1 MNDPSITKRDI
12 IAMIFSTLVYLEYG
26 ISFQILEAMQRELA
40 NSGLSPEE
48 ILAKTM
54 LLQKAMAGDNSP
66 AFVNKTLRDA
76 LNAAE
81 MSPEDLS
88 KVNRIK
94 LR

>member
-1 MNDPSITKRDI
+1 
-12 IAMIFSTLVYLEYG
+12 
-26 ISFQILEAMQRELA
+26 MQRELA

-76 LNAAE
+76 LNAAQ
-81 MSPEDLS
+81 MSPEELS
-88 KVNRIK
+88 KVK
-94 LR
+94 AKYEFLD

>member
-1 MNDPSITKRDI
+1 
-12 IAMIFSTLVYLEYG
+12 
-26 ISFQILEAMQRELA
+26 MQRELA

-76 LNAAE
+76 LNAASI
-81 MSPEDLS
+81 SPEDLS
-88 KVNRIK
+88 KVQYENIKYQIDKIK
-94 LR
+94 LIPKVVVNVS

>member
-1 MNDPSITKRDI
+1 
-12 IAMIFSTLVYLEYG
+12 
-26 ISFQILEAMQRELA
+26 MQRELA

-76 LNAAE
+76 LNAASI
-81 MSPEDLS
+81 SPEDLS
-88 KVNRIK
+88 KVQYPDTKCRMRSNV
-94 LR
+94 

>member
-1 MNDPSITKRDI
+1 
-12 IAMIFSTLVYLEYG
+12 
-26 ISFQILEAMQRELA
+26 MQRELA

-76 LNAAE
+76 LNAASI
-81 MSPEDLS
+81 SPEDLS
-88 KVNRIK
+88 KVKYLDTNCRMISNVLK
-94 LR
+94 TIPELYVNV

>member
-1 MNDPSITKRDI
+1 
-12 IAMIFSTLVYLEYG
+12 
-26 ISFQILEAMQRELA
+26 MQRELA

-81 MSPEDLS
+81 ISPEELS
-88 KVNRIK
+88 KVHLDVRNTHYV
-94 LR
+94 

>member
-1 MNDPSITKRDI
+1 
-12 IAMIFSTLVYLEYG
+12 
-26 ISFQILEAMQRELA
+26 MQRELA
-40 NSGLSPEE
+40 KSGLSQEE

-88 KVNRIK
+88 KVNITCTED
-94 LR
+94 

>member
-1 MNDPSITKRDI
+1 
-12 IAMIFSTLVYLEYG
+12 
-26 ISFQILEAMQRELA
+26 MQRELA

-76 LNAAE
+76 LNAAQI
-81 MSPEDLS
+81 SPEELS
-88 KVNRIK
+88 KVK
-94 LR
+94 AKYVFLY

>member
-1 MNDPSITKRDI
+1 
-12 IAMIFSTLVYLEYG
+12 
-26 ISFQILEAMQRELA
+26 MQRELA

-76 LNAAE
+76 LNAASI
-81 MSPEDLS
+81 SPEDLS
-88 KVNRIK
+88 KVQYENIK
-94 LR
+94 YQIDKIKIDS

>member
-1 MNDPSITKRDI
+1 
-12 IAMIFSTLVYLEYG
+12 
-26 ISFQILEAMQRELA
+26 MQRELA
-40 NSGLSPEE
+40 KSGLSQEE

-88 KVNRIK
+88 KVNITSTED
-94 LR
+94 

>member
-1 MNDPSITKRDI
+1 
-12 IAMIFSTLVYLEYG
+12 
-26 ISFQILEAMQRELA
+26 MQRELA

-76 LNAAE
+76 LNAASI
-81 MSPEDLS
+81 SPEDLS
-88 KVNRIK
+88 KVQYQNLKKLNDIK
-94 LR
+94 CIKKLFLRHSFIV

>member
-1 MNDPSITKRDI
+1 
-12 IAMIFSTLVYLEYG
+12 
-26 ISFQILEAMQRELA
+26 MQRELA

-88 KVNRIK
+88 KVNVTSPK
-94 LR
+94 NLEVGENYE

>member
-1 MNDPSITKRDI
+1 
-12 IAMIFSTLVYLEYG
+12 
-26 ISFQILEAMQRELA
+26 MQRELA

-76 LNAAE
+76 LNAAQ
-81 MSPEDLS
+81 MSPEELS
-88 KVNRIK
+88 KVK
-94 LR
+94 SKYEF

>member
-1 MNDPSITKRDI
+1 MSNYEN
-12 IAMIFSTLVYLEYG
+12 F
-26 ISFQILEAMQRELA
+26 FQILEAMQRELA

-76 LNAAE
+76 LNAAN
-81 MSPEDLS
+81 MSPEELS
-88 KVNRIK
+88 KVNTD
-94 LR
+94 

>member
-1 MNDPSITKRDI
+1 
-12 IAMIFSTLVYLEYG
+12 
-26 ISFQILEAMQRELA
+26 MQRELA

-76 LNAAE
+76 LNAAQ
-81 MSPEDLS
+81 MSPEELS
-88 KVNRIK
+88 KVIFWAF
-94 LR
+94 

>member
-1 MNDPSITKRDI
+1 MN
-12 IAMIFSTLVYLEYG
+12 FC
-26 ISFQILEAMQRELA
+26 FQILEAMQRELA

-76 LNAAE
+76 LNAAQI
-81 MSPEDLS
+81 SPEELS
-88 KVNRIK
+88 KVT
-94 LR
+94 

>member
-1 MNDPSITKRDI
+1 
-12 IAMIFSTLVYLEYG
+12 
-26 ISFQILEAMQRELA
+26 MQRELA

-81 MSPEDLS
+81 ISPEELS
-88 KVNRIK
+88 KVHLDVRK
-94 LR
+94 AYYV

>member
-1 MNDPSITKRDI
+1 
-12 IAMIFSTLVYLEYG
+12 
-26 ISFQILEAMQRELA
+26 MQRELA

-76 LNAAE
+76 LNAAQ
-81 MSPEDLS
+81 MSPEELS
-88 KVNRIK
+88 KVTRN
-94 LR
+94 L

>member
-1 MNDPSITKRDI
+1 
-12 IAMIFSTLVYLEYG
+12 
-26 ISFQILEAMQRELA
+26 MQRELA

-76 LNAAE
+76 LNAAQ
-81 MSPEDLS
+81 MSPEELS
-88 KVNRIK
+88 KVK
-94 LR
+94 AKYEF

>member
-1 MNDPSITKRDI
+1 
-12 IAMIFSTLVYLEYG
+12 
-26 ISFQILEAMQRELA
+26 MQRELA

-76 LNAAE
+76 LNAASI
-81 MSPEDLS
+81 SPEDLS
-88 KVNRIK
+88 KVQYQDKKSRMISNVY
-94 LR
+94 

>member
-1 MNDPSITKRDI
+1 ME
-12 IAMIFSTLVYLEYG
+12 FC
-26 ISFQILEAMQRELA
+26 FQILEAMQRELA

-76 LNAAE
+76 LNAAQ
-81 MSPEDLS
+81 MSPEELS
-88 KVNRIK
+88 KVTCN
-94 LR
+94 L

>member
-1 MNDPSITKRDI
+1 
-12 IAMIFSTLVYLEYG
+12 
-26 ISFQILEAMQRELA
+26 MQRELA

-76 LNAAE
+76 LNAAQ
-81 MSPEDLS
+81 MSPEELS
-88 KVNRIK
+88 KVK
-94 LR
+94 AKYEFLV

>member
-1 MNDPSITKRDI
+1 
-12 IAMIFSTLVYLEYG
+12 MILSTLVHLEYG

-88 KVNRIK
+88 KVYRTKTKIDTLK
-94 LR
+94 PQ

>member
-1 MNDPSITKRDI
+1 
-12 IAMIFSTLVYLEYG
+12 
-26 ISFQILEAMQRELA
+26 MQRELA

-76 LNAAE
+76 LNAAP
-81 MSPEDLS
+81 MSPEELS
-88 KVNRIK
+88 KVK
-94 LR
+94 EKFEFLV

>member
-1 MNDPSITKRDI
+1 
-12 IAMIFSTLVYLEYG
+12 
-26 ISFQILEAMQRELA
+26 MQRELA

-81 MSPEDLS
+81 ISPEELS
-88 KVNRIK
+88 KVHLDVRKTNYV
-94 LR
+94 